1 MTMTGMTMT
10 MPAPWPDRAMARS
23 VGGMAKA
30 VLAALMLLVAMLTGS
45 SAWAARDDGQWQVLS
60 ARYGTSQR
68 NIDVTDRL
76 RDLARRDDRVRVT
89 NELFGNDPAY
99 GQSKTLRIYARNRDG
114 DNRTFEF
121 REGSIIDGND
131 FTGWRG
137 GEWGQGGGNGNWEG
151 GGGRDDGA
159 YAILG
164 ARYGVPEASIDVTGR
179 LRELARRD
187 AKVRVTNELFRDDPA
202 VGRSK
207 TLRIYARDRSG
218 QVRTFDYRE
227 GGWIDGGQFTG
238 WGRGDWGQGG
248 WNGGWDGR
256 PGSAANPG
264 GYNPGGQ
271 GPVQGSAQGRVTI
284 VRASYGAGSRWVD
297 VTERLRNIG
306 RGGPLDIRVDNDLAP
321 RDPAVGEDKILRV
334 YYTVGRG
341 PEQMAEGR
349 EGHRL
354 RIP

>member
-1 MTMTGMTMT
+1 MTGTT
-10 MPAPWPDRAMARS
+10 TTRAIARMAQ
-23 VGGMAKA
+23 V
-30 VLAALMLLVAMLTGS
+30 VLAALTLLVAMLTGT
-45 SAWAARDDGQWQVLS
+45 SAWAARDDGQWQILN

-68 NIDVTDRL
+68 NMDVTGTL
-76 RDLARRDDRVRVT
+76 RELARRDDRVRVT

-99 GQSKTLRIYARNRDG
+99 GQTKTLRIYARNRNG

-121 REGSIIDGND
+121 REGSVIDGND

-137 GEWGQGGGNGNWEG
+137 GDWGQGGGGNWE

-164 ARYGVPEASIDVTGR
+164 ARYGAAEGSIDVTGR

-187 AKVRVTNELFRDDPA
+187 AKVRVTNDLFRDDPA
-202 VGRSK
+202 VGRTK

-227 GGWIDGGQFTG
+227 GSWIDGGQFTG

-256 PGSAANPG
+256 PGSPTNPG

-271 GPVQGSAQGRVTI
+271 GPAQDQRLNI
-284 VRASYGAGSRWVD
+284 VRATYGAGGRSVD
-297 VTERLRNIG
+297 VTDRLRNIS
-306 RGGPLDIRVDNDLAP
+306 RGGVLDVRVDNDLVG
-321 RDPAVGEDKILRV
+321 RDPAYGEQKTLRV
-334 YYTVGRG
+334 TFTVGRSR
-341 PEQMAEGR
+341 EQTREVR
-349 EGHRL
+349 EGDRIRL
-354 RIP
+354 P